1 MVAVVLGRGGGE
13 GVVPG
18 NVGQRGRVRVRRHQS
33 DVTLAFGGAPV
44 LAAPAVSEQR
54 QRHPVVRPGARG
66 DVPEAPVA
74 LVRLVRLVGERPV
87 RPLVVVPRLRVRRS
101 RLVAVV
107 PLVVPGKVDE
117 AVKVGRGDDGD
128 LPGRSGN

>member
-1 MVAVVLGRGGGE
+1 MLGRRGGGE

-44 LAAPAVSEQR
+44 LAATAVSEQR

-74 LVRLVRLVGERPV
+74 LVRLVRLVREGPV
-87 RPLVVVPRLRVRRS
+87 RPLVVVPRRVRRS

-117 AVKVGRGDDGD
+117 AVKVGGGDDGH